1 MKKTKECYCVDYK
14 DFKVIDKSFLNKFHQ
29 KAKQLVKPI
38 AKWAGRGIALASLIY
53 TLSPK
58 QADAQGF
65 DSFNRGQYAPYSISY
80 VVSPTGNDTISDVA
94 NIYVPNLDG
103 WYWTCTAPG
112 SWNVQPEDTCDVF
125 AKNGTKRQDTWI
137 SDISGGANIVMP
149 LFLDEEMNY
158 TIASKNVNNTL
169 DTLVEG
175 TLVLKHD
182 GKTSDPVI
190 DTFWINS
197 AYHDIYFNLAKS
209 DSAWNWANGDWSN
222 LYGDSVSISLNAI
235 NYPDTGST
243 SGIING
249 FQGDGQILED
259 IIMGTGI
266 YENGYESKIYSQN
279 LQAKPSIGKRFEISN
294 DAYIGKKKDLKI
306 YSGIGGLVRV
316 INSNTGKWVWD
327 GKDDKGNKL
336 PKGAYFV
343 IVDSKR
349 TKLVKPE

>member
-1 MKKTKECYCVDYK
+1 MKIK
-14 DFKVIDKSFLNKFHQ
+14 DIFKKGFNVGSKIG
-29 KAKQLVKPI
+29 LVG
-38 AKWAGRGIALASLIY
+38 AAAYLLLA
-53 TLSPK
+53 PK
-58 QADAQGF
+58 LANAQWPTFEG
-65 DSFNRGQYAPYSISY
+65 FNRGQYAPYSTSY
-80 VVSPTGNDTISDVA
+80 VINPTGNDTISGVA
-94 NIYVPNLDG
+94 NNPVPILNG
-103 WYWTCTAPG
+103 WYWTCTAPA
-112 SWNVQPEDTCDVF
+112 SWNLQPEDTCDVF

-137 SDISGGANIVMP
+137 SDISSGGNLVMP
-149 LFLDEEMNY
+149 LFLDEDINY

-197 AYHDIYFNLAKS
+197 DYHDIYFNLAKS

-222 LYGDSVSISLNAI
+222 LYGDSVSVSLNAI

-243 SGIING
+243 SGIIDG
-249 FQGDGQILED
+249 SQGDGQILD
-259 IIMGTGI
+259 DVTMGTGI
-266 YENGYESKIYSQN
+266 YESGYENKVYSQN
-279 LQAKPSIGKRFEISN
+279 LQAIPTIGSRFEISN
-294 DAYIGKKKDLKI
+294 DTYIGKKKELRI

-327 GKDDKGNKL
+327 GKDDKGKDL
-336 PKGAYFV
+336 PKGAYFM

-349 TKLVKPE
+349 TKVVKPE